1 MKLHLFC
8 KSLIILCFCL
18 TIGTVKA
25 QVTPRRVIQVSGLV
39 VGGDSLYGIPGV
51 HVYIPK
57 AGRGTVTSA
66 VGYFSL
72 PVLQGDSLVIRSLGF
87 KEKWYVVPHEN
98 TDQVSVIIQ
107 LNEDTTLLPEV
118 EIFPYPTE
126 RLFKEAFMS
135 LKLPEADMDNMHKN
149 LNDQVLKRM
158 MYNTAPSGSQMHAY
172 YMQQQIQKQDYK
184 YMSPTFNFLN
194 PFAWNQFI
202 QSVKKGGLKKK
213 KYEEE
218 DDDEEENAKSN
229 R

>member
-1 MKLHLFC
+1 MPKVKLNLFC
-8 KSLIILCFCL
+8 KSLIIFCFCL
-18 TIGTVKA
+18 AIGTAKA
-25 QVTPRRVIQVSGLV
+25 QNSPARVVQVSGLV

-66 VGYFSL
+66 VGYFSM
-72 PVLQGDSLVIRSLGF
+72 PALQGDSIVIKSLGY
-87 KEKWYVVPHEN
+87 KEKSYVVPKEN
-98 TDQVSVIIQ
+98 SDKISVIIQ
-107 LNEDTTLLPEV
+107 MNEDTTLLPEV

-135 LKLPEADMDNMHKN
+135 LKLPETDMDNMHRN

-158 MYNTAPSGSQMHAY
+158 MYNTAPDGSQMHSY

-202 QSVKKGGLKKK
+202 KSVKNGGLKKK
-213 KYEEE
+213 PYQE
-218 DDDEEENAKSN
+218 DDDTDDK
-229 R
+229 